1 MKMIRIEKRFVN
13 RKKKSDRNIKILEL
27 ALRYIDIKKIKSVL
41 ELGCGIGFVSR
52 YLAETYNLKVVGTD
66 YDDEQIQLANKL
78 QPKLDQLSFQVE
90 DAAKL
95 SFEDS
100 SFDLVLSQNV
110 FHHIPDWETA
120 IKEVARILSSGGY
133 FLWLDLTIPIIVK
146 TTFLPI
152 VKNYGLNTSD
162 DIEKS
167 LEVHQFKK
175 LFQERLSHG
184 PFSQYHY
191 VLQRN

>member
-41 ELGCGIGFVSR
+41 DLGCGIGFVSR
-52 YLAETYNLKVVGTD
+52 YLAESYNLKVVGTD

-191 VLQRN
+191 VLQQN

>member
-1 MKMIRIEKRFVN
+1 M
-13 RKKKSDRNIKILEL
+13 
-27 ALRYIDIKKIKSVL
+27 
-41 ELGCGIGFVSR
+41 
-52 YLAETYNLKVVGTD
+52 
-66 YDDEQIQLANKL
+66 

-152 VKNYGLNTSD
+152 VKNYGLYTSD

-191 VLQRN
+191 VLQQN